1 LKKWV
6 LKNEISRIHSKWL
19 TIFCEQWLDETET
32 ELEYWRVEKDDSVI
46 VVPIQNEKI
55 ICAAPC
61 FRPGIKELTLDFPGG
76 RLKENISKK
85 EAVCSILFRELGIP
99 EQKISTITPL
109 NEDKWIINSSFS
121 NQGLWSFVATID
133 SNYKIPSA
141 RVGARERADLAGA
154 NALLKKMNCLQC
166 RAVLQEWKTGLS

>member
-1 LKKWV
+1 MKKWV
-6 LKNEISRIHSKWL
+6 LKNEISRIHSKWV

-46 VVPIQNEKI
+46 VVPVQNEKI

-61 FRPGIKELTLDFPGG
+61 FRPGIKALTLDFPGG
-76 RLKENISKK
+76 RLKENKSKK

-121 NQGLWSFVATID
+121 NQGLWSFAATID

-141 RVGARERADLAGA
+141 RVGARERADLVGA
-154 NALLKKMNCLQC
+154 NALLKKMHCLQC
-166 RAVLQEWKTGLS
+166 RAVLQEWKAGLS